1 MTNNTESEPE
11 SDISPDGTKA
21 TNSFD
26 ASSDEVFVSSRRAAI
41 RARWAELTF
50 GSALLVYTVLAV
62 LAHRYAY
69 FDWDVRLARAIQSI
83 SIPGFASFMYVLSEL
98 GSGWIPVILVGSI
111 GAALLIKGLKLE
123 AAIVVIGASLGA
135 AMNSL
140 LKVIIGRPR
149 PPDTLVTVVRHYAHD
164 SFPSGHVTF
173 FVEFF
178 GFLLFLTF
186 VLLKKPFP
194 RRTLIFALTVFI
206 SLIGVSRVFMGAH
219 WPSDVAGAYLAGGAW
234 LMLMI
239 EIYRQGKTKE
249 REPVVLEETAG
260 DK

>member
-1 MTNNTESEPE
+1 MNDDTQAEPQQ
-11 SDISPDGTKA
+11 DLTPDGTES
-21 TNSFD
+21 TDTFD
-26 ASSDEVFVSSRRAAI
+26 AGSDEVFVSSRRAAI
-41 RARWAELTF
+41 RARWAELSF
-50 GSALLVYTVLAV
+50 GAALLVYTVLAV

-69 FDWDVRLARAIQSI
+69 FDWDVRLAREIQTVRV
-83 SIPGFASFMYVLSEL
+83 PGFASFMYFLSEL

-111 GAALLIKGLKLE
+111 GAGLLLKGFRLE
-123 AAIVVIGASLGA
+123 AAIVVAGASLGA

-149 PPDTLVTVVRHYAHD
+149 PPDTLVNVVRHYAHD

-178 GFLLFLTF
+178 GFLLFLTW

-194 RRTLIFALTVFI
+194 RRLLIIALTI
-206 SLIGVSRVFMGAH
+206 CIALIGVSRVFMGAH

-239 EIYRQGKTKE
+239 ELYRQGKA
-249 REPVVLEETAG
+249 RQRDPLVLEETL
-260 DK
+260 D